1 MKKTEKRKEY
11 RKNKN
16 HNMTEEEKN
25 IVNEYRK
32 NWYYRLD
39 EEKKN
44 KMREYAK
51 SRYYMIK
58 ACEYL

>member
-11 RKNKN
+11 RKSKYY
-16 HNMTEEEKN
+16 NMTKEEKN
-25 IVNEYRK
+25 IVNGYRK
-32 NWYYRLD
+32 NWYYKLD

-51 SRYYMIK
+51 NRYYMIK
-58 ACEYL
+58 AC

>member
-1 MKKTEKRKEY
+1 
-11 RKNKN
+11 
-16 HNMTEEEKN
+16 MTKEEKS

-44 KMREYAK
+44 KMREYAQN
-51 SRYYMIK
+51 RYYMIK
-58 ACEYL
+58 AC

>member
-1 MKKTEKRKEY
+1 
-11 RKNKN
+11 
-16 HNMTEEEKN
+16 MTKEEKN

-44 KMREYAK
+44 IMRECAK
-51 SRYYMIK
+51 NRDYMIK
-58 ACEYL
+58 AC

>member
-1 MKKTEKRKEY
+1 
-11 RKNKN
+11 
-16 HNMTEEEKN
+16 MTKEEKN

-51 SRYYMIK
+51 NRYYMIK